1 MNSKIDWLDQM
12 HKKYNE
18 TEWLSQN
25 AGQIYDVIATS
36 ANNDDTASYAFDAL
50 LLVYPHILTLG
61 DMKRWGK
68 LIHEVLNSALKYH
81 AKQPHSIEWNT
92 IGQLYLTSGQS
103 KSPETAFNK
112 PVRRATRRQNPRAI
126 LDSYIG
132 LFKLQVYRQSELSKP
147 EIINSVLD
155 LARQVNNPQLYTRL
169 YQALAYAYHFWG
181 EHDKAIDRGQLA
193 YGYWTKNNNDT
204 EAGLSAYIIAA
215 SYRALE
221 QLDQALSWL
230 ELASSHLAKT
240 DLVQQYFIVAAET
253 GSIYLM
259 WEEYPVA
266 QQWYDIAYNEAVK
279 LNDSLSIAY
288 AQHCLG
294 IAQTYL
300 NNYEAADNNLRQS
313 LAFWEQTRDDRQLA
327 HIYHSIAYLEG
338 RRGNKS
344 KALEYLKTSEN
355 IATTLTENQAR
366 DTHSDKIARLR
377 RAIENN
383 EDLTKLSASD

>member
-1 MNSKIDWLDQM
+1 MTSKIDWLDQI
-12 HKKYNE
+12 HENYNK

-36 ANNDDTASYAFDAL
+36 VNNDDTASYAFDAL

-68 LIHEVLNSALKYH
+68 LIHEVLNTALKFH
-81 AKQPHSIEWNT
+81 AKQPYAGEWNT
-92 IGQLYLTSGQS
+92 IEQLYLTSGQS

-132 LFKLQVYRQSELSKP
+132 LFKLQVYRQSDLSKP

-181 EHDKAIDRGQLA
+181 DHDKAIDRGQLA
-193 YGYWTKNNNDT
+193 YNYWTKNNNDT

-221 QLDQALSWL
+221 QLDQALSWM
-230 ELASSHLAKT
+230 EVASGYLAKT
-240 DLVQQYFIVAAET
+240 ELVQQYFIVVAET

-259 WEEYPVA
+259 WEEYTVA
-266 QQWYDIAYNEAVK
+266 QQWYDIAYNEALK
-279 LNDSLSIAY
+279 LNDPLCIAF

-294 IAQTYL
+294 MAQTFL
-300 NNYEAADNNLRQS
+300 DQYESADDNLTKS
-313 LAFWEQTRDDRQLA
+313 LAFWEQTHDERQLA
-327 HIYHSIAYLEG
+327 HIYHTIAYLEG
-338 RRGNKS
+338 RRGNKP
-344 KALEYLKTSEN
+344 KALEYLTISEKV
-355 IATTLTENQAR
+355 TENLSDIPAR
-366 DTHSDKIARLR
+366 DYHTKKINTLK

-383 EDLTKLSASD
+383 QDLTTLSAND